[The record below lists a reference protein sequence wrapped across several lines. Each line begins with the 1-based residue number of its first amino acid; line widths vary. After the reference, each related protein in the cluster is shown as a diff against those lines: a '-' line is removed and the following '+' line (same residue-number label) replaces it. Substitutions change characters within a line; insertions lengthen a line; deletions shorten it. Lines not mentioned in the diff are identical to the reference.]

1 MAKGIKVKFS
11 SALKA
16 QTHEAETIVTE
27 EGSVKKILDALV
39 NKYGEAFQKRV
50 FDETGSLRKF
60 INIYVNGEDIRFSK
74 GIETKLKSGDELLLL
89 PAVSGG

>member
-1 MAKGIKVKFS
+1 MTKGIKVKFS
-11 SALKA
+11 SALKS
-16 QTHEAETIVTE
+16 QTCEAETTVSE
-27 EGSVKKILDALV
+27 EGTVKKILDALV

-60 INIYVNGEDIRFSK
+60 INIYVNGEDIRFGR
-74 GIETKLKSGDELLLL
+74 GIETQLKSGDELLLL